1 MYEKNTLGRG
11 VVTMLAA
18 VMLSSCGGVQSNPV
32 QHTVAN
38 PFTSQVNGEDMA
50 MPVDRCGSIGR
61 QASRKSPWPAE
72 RAVADWGECLV
83 WFALVPVGD
92 RGHVVL
98 SFEDAGFLGADLLPF
113 DAQVSLEV
121 DRVGDVPTV

>member
-1 MYEKNTLGRG
+1 MTCLTDGRRIHELMES
-11 VVTMLAA
+11 TIQTI
-18 VMLSSCGGVQSNPV
+18 S
-32 QHTVAN
+32 VAYACH
-38 PFTSQVNGEDMA
+38 VEDMA

-72 RAVADWGECLV
+72 RAVADWGEWLV

-98 SFEDAGFLGADLLPF
+98 SFEVAGFLGADLLPF
-113 DAQVSLEV
+113 DAQGLARSRSGRGWCQ
-121 DRVGDVPTV
+121 RV

>member
-1 MYEKNTLGRG
+1 MEKTWRC
-11 VVTMLAA
+11 
-18 VMLSSCGGVQSNPV
+18 LSADGAP
-32 QHTVAN
+32 
-38 PFTSQVNGEDMA
+38 
-50 MPVDRCGSIGR
+50 IGR

-72 RAVADWGECLV
+72 RAVADWGEWLV

-98 SFEDAGFLGADLLPF
+98 SFEVAGFLGADLLPL